1 MLQSEK
7 AWKKTYFKDRNEH
20 GERYIKQSINLLTNF
35 NTRNPMEKENPCFCG
50 SKRVLASVH
59 GPKGRKG
66 GQGTIVGLLY
76 LLSITVYPTIE
87 NTNGN
92 NLLNH
97 QKQPILNQERNSS
110 NNN

>member
-1 MLQSEK
+1 
-7 AWKKTYFKDRNEH
+7 
-20 GERYIKQSINLLTNF
+20 
-35 NTRNPMEKENPCFCG
+35 MEKENLCFCG

-66 GQGTIVGLLY
+66 CQGSIDGLLY
-76 LLSITVYPTIE
+76 LLSIDVQAATE
-87 NTNGN
+87 NSNGN

-97 QKQPILNQERNSS
+97 QKQPILNQERNLS